1 MHELNIPLPFV
12 VALYAS
18 CNGNALLVK
27 LIAAIHLSNLLSIM
41 AHLLRSSSSDKKKK
55 KKKHKKEKKAKKD
68 KKEKQP
74 PKRS

>member
-18 CNGNALLVK
+18 CNGNGLLEK

-55 KKKHKKEKKAKKD
+55 KKHKKEKKDKKD

>member
-1 MHELNIPLPFV
+1 MYELNIPLPFV

-27 LIAAIHLSNLLSIM
+27 LIDAIHLSNLLSIM

-55 KKKHKKEKKAKKD
+55 KKHKKEKKAKKD

>member
-1 MHELNIPLPFV
+1 MHELNIPLSFCCSPV
-12 VALYAS
+12 
-18 CNGNALLVK
+18 CIMQWEC
-27 LIAAIHLSNLLSIM
+27 IAGETDCCHHLSNLLSIM

-55 KKKHKKEKKAKKD
+55 KHKKEKKDKKD